1 MYIERNIL
9 NPVKD
14 KLFKQ
19 NISQVKDLPLV
30 DPAAVLREGVQL
42 VVGDEVGLEVLL
54 PISDTL
60 QTKVSVTSFYRYPG
74 N

>member
-1 MYIERNIL
+1 M
-9 NPVKD
+9 
-14 KLFKQ
+14 
-19 NISQVKDLPLV
+19 KDLPLV

-60 QTKVSVTSFYRYPG
+60 QTEVSVASFYRYPG